1 MKTLVLSLAIKDDAV
16 YNDVIKML
24 NSNLKEMGINI
35 FQQAGPG
42 VTILNGVYDQM
53 LADKEETEKEE
64 EEKEEAEEE
73 PKSDEEAAET
83 SSETE
88 IESPESSED
97 EDEDEDEESEVDTAE
112 VEPEEMTVATEEIS
126 QKEYING
133 VRSFYLGNDE
143 LVAEKGV
150 DESMLFVDE
159 IVIDGP
165 YALFKFNNT
174 FYRYPIYESNSEGTF
189 IKLDFYTSEM
199 TFKEVKCLLKTN
211 EGQYFNLI
219 LGAGHEK

>member
-16 YNDVIKML
+16 YNEVIKML
-24 NSNLKEMGINI
+24 GSHLKEMGINI

-42 VTILNGVYDQM
+42 VTILNGVYDEM
-53 LADKEETEKEE
+53 LADKEETKKEK
-64 EEKEEAEEE
+64 EAEEE
-73 PKSDEEAAET
+73 PKSDEEAVET

-88 IESPESSED
+88 IESPESSE
-97 EDEDEDEESEVDTAE
+97 EEEEESEVDTAE
-112 VEPEEMTVATEEIS
+112 VEPEEMTVTAEEIS
-126 QKEYING
+126 EKEYING

-150 DESMLFVDE
+150 NESMLFVDE

-219 LGAGHEK
+219 LGADHEK

>member
-1 MKTLVLSLAIKDDAV
+1 MKTLVLSLAIKDDSL
-16 YNDVIKML
+16 YSEIIEML
-24 NSNLKEMGINI
+24 AKQLKEKGITI

-42 VTILNGVYDQM
+42 VTILNGAQT
-53 LADKEETEKEE
+53 LADKQEDEKEE
-64 EEKEEAEEE
+64 EEVETPEE
-73 PKSDEEAAET
+73 PESDDESGEVTTDEVEADVPEEPEPV
-83 SSETE
+83 EGD
-88 IESPESSED
+88 ES
-97 EDEDEDEESEVDTAE
+97 
-112 VEPEEMTVATEEIS
+112 EPEEMPELNITSEDEEIAP
-126 QKEYING
+126 KEYING
-133 VRSFYLGNDE
+133 VRSFYLSNDE

-150 DESMLFVDE
+150 TESMLFVDE

-211 EGQYFNLI
+211 EGQNFDLI
-219 LGAGHEK
+219 LGADHEK